1 MDRLPQSAQTILNPD
16 CSQNWGPSTSSGLC
30 MSARLNRE
38 KVDDVET
45 LPSDTIEDRRPPK
58 LSGWM
63 ALPLVKTVQDVR
75 TMLIYLFGN
84 CSRCENKTKKTEY
97 FDVHLRPPPIRSI
110 GPLIRLKF

>member
-1 MDRLPQSAQTILNPD
+1 
-16 CSQNWGPSTSSGLC
+16 

-75 TMLIYLFGN
+75 TMLIYLFG
-84 CSRCENKTKKTEY
+84 
-97 FDVHLRPPPIRSI
+97 I
-110 GPLIRLKF
+110 